1 MSKKAI
7 ISLISL
13 SLIISLLV
21 LYRVNYVKGI
31 RSWESNVLAIL
42 IGLAAI
48 SMLYIA
54 YKELIKRFSK
64 SKIDATDY
72 ARLYDLEKTTVT
84 GEVEFYFSIEQPKE
98 VVFTIL
104 TQNMD
109 ELEVVTSG
117 SFKQGGHIVRYD
129 TNKLDTGIYFY
140 CLQTPNQKTMKKIKV
155 QHVNMTV

>member
-7 ISLISL
+7 IYLVSL

-42 IGLAAI
+42 IGLSAI

-64 SKIDATDY
+64 SKVNQADY
-72 ARLYDLEKTTVT
+72 AKLYDLENTYVS
-84 GEVEFYFSIEQPKE
+84 GEIEFYFSIEQTKD

-104 TQNMD
+104 NQNMD
-109 ELEVVTSG
+109 EVEVVTSG
-117 SFKQGGHIVRYD
+117 TFKSGGHIVRYD
-129 TNKLDTGIYFY
+129 TNRLNPGVYFY
-140 CLQTPNQKTMKKIKV
+140 CLTTPNQKTMKKIKV
-155 QHVNMTV
+155 QHVKMTV

>member
-13 SLIISLLV
+13 SLIISILV

-31 RSWESNVLAIL
+31 RSWESNLLAIL

-54 YKELIKRFSK
+54 YKELIKRFSR
-64 SKIDATDY
+64 SKIDQADY
-72 ARLYDLEKTTVT
+72 AKLYDLENTNVS
-84 GEVEFYFSIEQPKE
+84 GQVEFYFTIEQPKE

-104 TQNMD
+104 NQNMD
-109 ELEVVTSG
+109 ELEVLVSG

-129 TNKLDTGIYFY
+129 TNKLETGIYFY
-140 CLQTPNQKTMKKIKV
+140 CLTTPNQKTMKKIKV
-155 QHVNMTV
+155 QHVKLTV